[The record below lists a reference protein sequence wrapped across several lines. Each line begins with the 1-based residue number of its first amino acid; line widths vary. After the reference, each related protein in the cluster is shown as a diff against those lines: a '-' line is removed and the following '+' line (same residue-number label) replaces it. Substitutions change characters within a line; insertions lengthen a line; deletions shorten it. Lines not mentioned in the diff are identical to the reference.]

1 MLLCSILK
9 LLASVIGLTTALIN
23 LYRYLDAKEEKL
35 QDKQKNNRH

>member
-23 LYRYLDAKEEKL
+23 LYRYLDEKKYKL
-35 QDKQKNNRH
+35 QNNKKDKRH